1 MPGEIK
7 FLRKCSELFWLM
19 YISDPQLVIE
29 YENVEGKVMDT
40 NKFNKYDRTGTIIE
54 FVVWP
59 VLLLHKDGPVLAKGT
74 VQTNRVPDKKKFC
87 RINDGKDE
95 KRTDISPHTDLYNR
109 GSETNKDNFEN
120 TSESTDCREENI
132 DKEQSKCVD
141 DFTKFETTNV
151 GSPKHDTAVNTN
163 SRNNKGGVKPPCLT
177 VVPTNENKRGI
188 TDRNTRTNDQPQNQT
203 SIVNVTVS
211 PGQKP
216 NRQKNITSITVSA
229 EKNSCVNT
237 GTAILNTNEYNT
249 QF

>member
-1 MPGEIK
+1 MK
-7 FLRKCSELFWLM
+7 KR
-19 YISDPQLVIE
+19 
-29 YENVEGKVMDT
+29 
-40 NKFNKYDRTGTIIE
+40 
-54 FVVWP
+54 
-59 VLLLHKDGPVLAKGT
+59 
-74 VQTNRVPDKKKFC
+74 RV
-87 RINDGKDE
+87 
-95 KRTDISPHTDLYNR
+95 ISPHTYLYNR

-163 SRNNKGGVKPPCLT
+163 SRNNKGEVKPPCLT
-177 VVPTNENKRGI
+177 VVPTNENKTGI
-188 TDRNTRTNDQPQNQT
+188 TDRNTRTNDQSQNQI

-211 PGQKP
+211 PGQKL
-216 NRQKNITSITVSA
+216 NREKNITIITVSA